1 MTGLHA
7 DKNGKI
13 RAISGWEPVDYRGND
28 SAEKEVEM
36 PPEAPQEPPE
46 APPEPPKRKSRKR
59 KHDEVVGSI
68 VQ

>member
-13 RAISGWEPVDYRGND
+13 RAISGWEPAKHRGND

-36 PPEAPQEPPE
+36 PPEAPTEP
-46 APPEPPKRKSRKR
+46 PPEPPKRESRKR
-59 KHDEVVGSI
+59 KHDEVVGSMMAF
-68 VQ
+68 VK